1 MYMFYMI
8 MCVIYNL
15 PDCMLRLDREEETT
29 GEAAYILDTGNE
41 SVIII
46 IVEIQISM
54 TVRD

>member
-1 MYMFYMI
+1 
-8 MCVIYNL
+8 
-15 PDCMLRLDREEETT
+15 MLRLDREEETA
-29 GEAAYILDTGNE
+29 GEAANILDTGNE